1 MKKLLA
7 ILSSFTLASS
17 ITPMIVSCSWF
28 FNGISGNSFLNS
40 RNINSSS
47 NNNNTHKNN
56 PRSNDNSTETKNLDS
71 SLLVSLESNNF
82 EVQPFNNSWEETS
95 KIYQK
100 EVTELIS
107 ELANWEIELF
117 REEELSLDEIKS
129 SYNELIY
136 PSKIQIQWWKSVI
149 KQVEYEQNKTQT
161 NLRNLIIQLKR
172 TIDYIDNQKHLNS
185 DINDNNKSADSIKT
199 LNNLKTFL
207 TNQLENFKKQLSNEK
222 LERETLY
229 DSNDETICTQIGY
242 FTNHKGEIQIEQ
254 FKSTTKKVPK
264 DLPKEITSLKAAFAD
279 NKNIT
284 IDGIESW
291 DTSNITNM
299 SELFTKAT
307 LFNQN
312 ISNWNTSNVTDMSF
326 MFEDSNSFNQDI
338 SNWDTSNVKNMN
350 KMFSN
355 AKSFNQE
362 ISTKKIGDES
372 NQYIGWNTSFVKNMV
387 GMFSGADSF
396 NQNISNWNILNLE
409 NLNNFSS
416 SDSKWKPEYKPKFN
430 K

>member
-17 ITPMIVSCSWF
+17 ITPMVVSCSWF
-28 FNGISGNSFLNS
+28 FNGISGNNFLNN
-40 RNINSSS
+40 RDINSSS

-56 PRSNDNSTETKNLDS
+56 PRFNDNSTETKNLNS

-82 EVQPFNNSWEETS
+82 EVKPFNNSWEETS
-95 KIYQK
+95 RIYQK

-107 ELANWEIELF
+107 ELTNWEIELF
-117 REEELSLDEIKS
+117 KDKDLSLDEIRS
-129 SYNELIY
+129 LYNEFIY
-136 PSKIQIQWWKSVI
+136 PSKIQIQWWKFIV
-149 KQVEYEQNKTQT
+149 KQAEYELNKTQI
-161 NLRNLIIQLKR
+161 NLRNLVIQLKR
-172 TIDYIDNQKHLNS
+172 TIDYIDNQKHLDS
-185 DINDNNKSADSIKT
+185 DNNDESADSIKT

-222 LERETLY
+222 LEIETLY
-229 DSNDETICTQIGY
+229 DPNDETICTQIGY
-242 FTNHKGEIQIEQ
+242 FTNHKGEIQIEP
-254 FKSTTKKVPK
+254 FKPTTKKVPK

-299 SELFTKAT
+299 SELFTKT
-307 LFNQN
+307 ILFNQD
-312 ISNWNTSNVTDMSF
+312 ISNWNTSNVDDMSF

-338 SNWDTSNVKNMN
+338 SNWDISNVKNMN
-350 KMFSN
+350 YMFAN
-355 AKSFNQE
+355 AKNFNQE
-362 ISTKKIGDES
+362 ISTKKIGDEP
-372 NQYIGWNTSFVKNMV
+372 NQYIGWNTSFVKNMNE
-387 GMFSGADSF
+387 MFSGATSF
-396 NQNISNWNILNLE
+396 NQDISNWNVLNIE
-409 NLNNFSS
+409 NSNNFSS
-416 SDSKWKPEYKPKFN
+416 SDSKWKPEYRPKFN

>member
-17 ITPMIVSCSWF
+17 ITPMVVSCSWF
-28 FNGISGNSFLNS
+28 FNGISGNNFLNN
-40 RNINSSS
+40 RDINSSS

-56 PRSNDNSTETKNLDS
+56 PRFNDNSTETKNLNS

-82 EVQPFNNSWEETS
+82 EVKPFNNSWEETS
-95 KIYQK
+95 RIYQK

-107 ELANWEIELF
+107 ELTNWEIELF
-117 REEELSLDEIKS
+117 KDKDLSLDEIRS
-129 SYNELIY
+129 LYNEFIY
-136 PSKIQIQWWKSVI
+136 PSKIQIQWWKFIV
-149 KQVEYEQNKTQT
+149 KQAEYELNKTQI
-161 NLRNLIIQLKR
+161 NLRNLVIQLKR
-172 TIDYIDNQKHLNS
+172 TIDYIDNQKHLDS
-185 DINDNNKSADSIKT
+185 DNNDESADSIKT

-222 LERETLY
+222 LEIETLY
-229 DSNDETICTQIGY
+229 DPNDKTICTQIGY
-242 FTNHKGEIQIEQ
+242 FTNHKGEIQIEP
-254 FKSTTKKVPK
+254 FKPTTKKVPK

-299 SELFTKAT
+299 SELFTKT
-307 LFNQN
+307 ILFNQD
-312 ISNWNTSNVTDMSF
+312 ISNWNTSNVDDMSF

-338 SNWDTSNVKNMN
+338 SNWDISNVKNMN

-355 AKSFNQE
+355 AKNFNQE
-362 ISTKKIGDES
+362 ISTKKIGDEP
-372 NQYIGWNTSFVKNMV
+372 NQYIGWNTSFVKNMNE
-387 GMFSGADSF
+387 MFSGATSF
-396 NQNISNWNILNLE
+396 NQDISNWNVLNIE
-409 NLNNFSS
+409 NSNNFSS
-416 SDSKWKPEYKPKFN
+416 SDSKWKPEYRPKFN